1 VEAFGS
7 ATLTD
12 EVPAAHA
19 VSAFL
24 TRDEI
29 AGALADERDH
39 AELLLDVLWDEN
51 GREEHGT
58 IGITWSR
65 PDLEA
70 LLSRA
75 SDDGVALRFDG
86 GELSSALADVQAH
99 GLRQKALVFAVAAT
113 GALGTGAGIANAMPS
128 SETGPVTVPKT
139 APASPGG
146 GILDVHAPSAADGAI
161 AGGIAL
167 AVLGAA
173 FATRR
178 ARPIQPSS

>member
-1 VEAFGS
+1 MEAFGS

-12 EVPAAHA
+12 EVPAGHA

-24 TRDEI
+24 TRAEI

-75 SDDGVALRFDG
+75 SADGVALSFDG
-86 GELSSALADVQAH
+86 GELSSALAEVQAH
-99 GLRQKALVFAVAAT
+99 GIRQKALVFAVAAT
-113 GALGTGAGIANAMPS
+113 GVLGAGTGIANAMPT
-128 SETGPVTVPKT
+128 SETGPVQVPKT

-146 GILDVHAPSAADGAI
+146 GILDVHAPTPADGAI
-161 AGGIAL
+161 AGGIAV

-173 FATRR
+173 FASRR
-178 ARPIQPSS
+178 ARPLQPSA